1 MLKKR
6 TRIIICLLLILFMI
20 SIFIPFLVL
29 KCFSQ
34 NNSFGYRHPD
44 YKYTYPEEYHLENL
58 RAKTSEI
65 FKEEIESGEI
75 AKVEVEIVYA
85 FYDEDP
91 EYFLITLEYEKEFEV
106 EIKQQTYKTKYKHLM
121 GFHFGDGKYYT
132 GLYAFSGKAK
142 NVLRAGLSPYHYLEF
157 ANSKKFY
164 GANNYG
170 VEQNG
175 EIVWIYSGGYHTF
188 PVGYGDNNSEVFK
201 NEILTMKQKKE
212 FMKNNYKLFDYLY

>member
-65 FKEEIESGEI
+65 FKEEIDEYHIVVSILNFGFSYFSNIHTLSIVLNKDMNTASEI
-75 AKVEVEIVYA
+75 
-85 FYDEDP
+85 
-91 EYFLITLEYEKEFEV
+91 T
-106 EIKQQTYKTKYKHLM
+106 
-121 GFHFGDGKYYT
+121 
-132 GLYAFSGKAK
+132 
-142 NVLRAGLSPYHYLEF
+142 NRADFVSNMIL
-157 ANSKKFY
+157 NSLLK
-164 GANNYG
+164 
-170 VEQNG
+170 
-175 EIVWIYSGGYHTF
+175 
-188 PVGYGDNNSEVFK
+188 
-201 NEILTMKQKKE
+201 
-212 FMKNNYKLFDYLY
+212 